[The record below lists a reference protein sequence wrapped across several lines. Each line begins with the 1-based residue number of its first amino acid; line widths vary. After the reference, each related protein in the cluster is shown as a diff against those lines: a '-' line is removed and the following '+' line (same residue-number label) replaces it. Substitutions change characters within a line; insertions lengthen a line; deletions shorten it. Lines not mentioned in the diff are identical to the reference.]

1 MTPGG
6 DTAGT
11 GKKGWGGGSCLRLS
25 TPGSSGPHPHGGPWG
40 KPGGSRPLPQTKA
53 WEQKV
58 APGGEASPGQ
68 GGRGGVRGYLFNPRG
83 RWKGERKL
91 HFKASRPLSA
101 PGSPPSA
108 QAFLAQGRAGG
119 SGYTA
124 APSPR
129 PLPGGPGP
137 FPQTSS
143 WGGGGTRG
151 KGKMQL
157 GMGQSGPIAR
167 SPGSALFWGAEGGGP
182 GCATG
187 LGVAVHGHT
196 MRFPVFWGFGWTKS
210 IPLPPPQGSW
220 SRRGG

>member
-1 MTPGG
+1 MGV
-6 DTAGT
+6 
-11 GKKGWGGGSCLRLS
+11 
-25 TPGSSGPHPHGGPWG
+25 
-40 KPGGSRPLPQTKA
+40 PGGSR
-53 WEQKV
+53 
-58 APGGEASPGQ
+58 GGPGQ
-68 GGRGGVRGYLFNPRG
+68 FPKQKPGNKRLLQAGRHPQARGGVGRGGGYLFNPRG

-143 WGGGGTRG
+143 WGWGGTRG
-151 KGKMQL
+151 EGKMQL
-157 GMGQSGPIAR
+157 GMGQSGPKAR
-167 SPGSALFWGAEGGGP
+167 SPGSAPFWGAEGGGP

-210 IPLPPPQGSW
+210 IPLPPLQGSW